1 MKSNWSNAAKRIMK
15 YQFGLTLALVGSTVI
30 MSPAEAYLGEK
41 SKVIAEWLVNI
52 TIEILPDLTT
62 TSQRITMPTTL
73 QWRDALA
80 VAPAEPADWTP
91 ITRVVPGVLIR
102 GSFKG
107 DHQGRFLLR
116 LPMAWN
122 GKLVVGGASGTRSEF
137 NGDLVISDYVL
148 QKGYAYVS
156 QNKGTLNS
164 RLTSK
169 SDPNACPL
177 KPVSDLSL
185 DPRPI
190 R

>member
-15 YQFGLTLALVGSTVI
+15 YQFGLTLALVGSTVTK
-30 MSPAEAYLGEK
+30 SPAQADLDEK
-41 SKVIAEWLVNI
+41 SKVIAEWLVNF

-62 TSQRITMPTTL
+62 TPQRITMPTTL

-122 GKLVVGGASGTRSEF
+122 GKLVVGGASGTRSRELRWRRRVGSGF
-137 NGDLVISDYVL
+137 VATRRPELRWGVAGRLETVPLIL
-148 QKGYAYVS
+148 RKG
-156 QNKGTLNS
+156 
-164 RLTSK
+164 
-169 SDPNACPL
+169 P
-177 KPVSDLSL
+177 
-185 DPRPI
+185 
-190 R
+190 